1 MKKEA
6 DVTLSEEVG
15 RNWAEITS
23 GEYLF
28 DRQEK
33 IIDLLQTCEKCK
45 MVEHISSIIGTTEKR
60 KKLSVQVIGNPDG
73 IKIQSEVD
81 EDEGELEDSEVP
93 IPCDLD
99 PDTVFETEY
108 LDSDDKSLSSHF
120 ILDSKSFK
128 GGLKTYPVTHI
139 IK

>member
-6 DVTLSEEVG
+6 DVTLSEEVE
-15 RNWAEITS
+15 RNWAEITT

-28 DRQEK
+28 DRHEK
-33 IIDLLQTCEKCK
+33 TIGLLENCEKGK
-45 MVEHISSIIGTTEKR
+45 MVEHILSIIGTTQER

-81 EDEGELEDSEVP
+81 EDEGELEDSEAPV
-93 IPCDLD
+93 PCDLD
-99 PDTVFETEY
+99 PDTVFEMEY
-108 LDSDDKSLSSHF
+108 VSCEDKSLSSHF

-128 GGLKTYPVTHI
+128 ESLKTYPVTHI
-139 IK
+139 MK

>member
-6 DVTLSEEVG
+6 DVTLSEEVE
-15 RNWAEITS
+15 RNWAEITTR
-23 GEYLF
+23 EYLF
-28 DRQEK
+28 DRHEK
-33 IIDLLQTCEKCK
+33 TIGLLENCDKRK
-45 MVEHISSIIGTTEKR
+45 MVEHISSIIATTQKR

-81 EDEGELEDSEVP
+81 EDDDELEDSEAPV
-93 IPCDLD
+93 PCDLD
-99 PDTVFETEY
+99 PDAVFEMEY
-108 LDSDDKSLSSHF
+108 LNCDEKSLSSHF

-128 GGLKTYPVTHI
+128 ASLKTYPVTHI